1 MLDTHGRKYINGLFA
16 GLAGGLLKLGL
27 SPNQVTALAFVL
39 GLGSGALLDAVDG
52 EMARRSGKSSML
64 GAQLDI
70 VSDRVVELGVVW
82 ALALRRPD
90 CLLALLGLV
99 SAILLSM
106 TVFLTSGMLAKPRG
120 KKSFYYQAGL
130 MERTEGFV
138 AFTAMMVF
146 PTALEALTWI
156 YCGLIGITILQ
167 RLWEA
172 RRMAKEINEQ
182 EEAK

>member
-1 MLDTHGRKYINGLFA
+1 
-16 GLAGGLLKLGL
+16 
-27 SPNQVTALAFVL
+27 
-39 GLGSGALLDAVDG
+39 
-52 EMARRSGKSSML
+52 
-64 GAQLDI
+64 
-70 VSDRVVELGVVW
+70 
-82 ALALRRPD
+82 
-90 CLLALLGLV
+90 
-99 SAILLSM
+99 M

-120 KKSFYYQAGL
+120 TKSFYYQAVL

-146 PTALEALTWI
+146 PPALEALTWI

>member
-1 MLDTHGRKYINGLFA
+1 
-16 GLAGGLLKLGL
+16 
-27 SPNQVTALAFVL
+27 
-39 GLGSGALLDAVDG
+39 
-52 EMARRSGKSSML
+52 
-64 GAQLDI
+64 
-70 VSDRVVELGVVW
+70 
-82 ALALRRPD
+82 
-90 CLLALLGLV
+90 
-99 SAILLSM
+99 
-106 TVFLTSGMLAKPRG
+106 
-120 KKSFYYQAGL
+120 

-182 EEAK
+182 EEEK

>member
-1 MLDTHGRKYINGLFA
+1 
-16 GLAGGLLKLGL
+16 
-27 SPNQVTALAFVL
+27 
-39 GLGSGALLDAVDG
+39 
-52 EMARRSGKSSML
+52 
-64 GAQLDI
+64 
-70 VSDRVVELGVVW
+70 
-82 ALALRRPD
+82 
-90 CLLALLGLV
+90 
-99 SAILLSM
+99 
-106 TVFLTSGMLAKPRG
+106 
-120 KKSFYYQAGL
+120 

-138 AFTAMMVF
+138 AFTAMMAF